1 MNSQK
6 SWILAFAVNLPDCR
20 DMPWFFHKCCI
31 FVWEFMSCHLCRCL
45 EPWMF
50 LLLTRCLTMMGGGVL
65 ASDCWWE
72 AWWPSPKVDPGA
84 FSGQRQGW
92 KTGALH
98 GRPDLKNSIV
108 IINLLQGVVVFSL
121 INCNKLVHCI
131 VLQHWHSMPHNFI
144 IMGQSKSQRR
154 SLWYPQLP
162 VYRASRGCVHRRCSY
177 FAAFLW

>member
-20 DMPWFFHKCCI
+20 DMPWFFHKCRI
-31 FVWEFMSCHLCRCL
+31 FVWEFMSGHLCRCL
-45 EPWMF
+45 EPWIF
-50 LLLTRCLTMMGGGVL
+50 LLLTRASDGGGVL
-65 ASDCWWE
+65 ARESWWE

-121 INCNKLVHCI
+121 INCNKLVHCV
-131 VLQHWHSMPHNFI
+131 VLQRYIMGKSKPQWHS
-144 IMGQSKSQRR
+144 
-154 SLWYPQLP
+154 LWHPETVLFWFVKWCWKTFTLQQQLA
-162 VYRASRGCVHRRCSY
+162 VTIVVS
-177 FAAFLW
+177 